1 MDRMSALDA
10 GFYFVEDEKV
20 PMHVGSVAVFEG
32 PAPSYGDFVRLLL
45 AKLPQVP
52 RYRQRVRTLP
62 FSVGRPVWSDDEHF
76 QILYHARHTA
86 VPAPG
91 GADELRNLAGRV
103 FAQRLDRDKPL
114 WEAWLVEGL
123 RDGRWAIIAKVHH
136 CMVDGVAATDLMTL
150 IFDLTE
156 DVAHPSPPDWEP
168 ERAPSRLALLG
179 DGLRAA
185 ITEPGRQLAGL
196 PAFARNMRGVHGL
209 LDFGR
214 GVVGTLQ
221 RLAGPSVTSLNGPIG
236 PHRRWSW
243 TESGLPEVKRIRTAF
258 GGTVNDVVLAA
269 VTHGFRDLLAARGE
283 QLSGGRVVRSLVP
296 VSVRAEGERG
306 VLNNRVT
313 AVLVNLPVAEADP
326 VARLRLVREQMEEIK
341 RTRQTVTAE
350 ALAGLAGFTAPTLL
364 ALVSRTAFRVPQSL
378 VQAVTTNVPGPRF
391 PLYVLG
397 RKLCHAYP
405 FVPIGD
411 GVRISVG
418 IFSYLDGLYFGVNAD
433 FDGVPDV
440 AVLAAGIRRGIDAL
454 LSAAEDAVPAEPPS
468 SD

>member
-1 MDRMSALDA
+1 
-10 GFYFVEDEKV
+10 
-20 PMHVGSVAVFEG
+20 
-32 PAPSYGDFVRLLL
+32 
-45 AKLPQVP
+45 
-52 RYRQRVRTLP
+52 
-62 FSVGRPVWSDDEHF
+62 VWSDDEHF

-91 GADELRNLAGRV
+91 GDDELRNLAGRV

-123 RDGRWAIIAKVHH
+123 QDGRWAIISKVHH

-150 IFDLTE
+150 IFDIAE
-156 DVAHPSPPDWEP
+156 DAAHPSPPAWEP
-168 ERAPSRLALLG
+168 DRAPSWLALLG

-185 ITEPGRQLAGL
+185 VTEPSRQLAGI
-196 PAFARNMRGVHGL
+196 PALARNIRGVHGL

-214 GVVGTLQ
+214 GLTGTLL
-221 RLAGPSVTSLNGPIG
+221 RLTSPSVTSLNGPIG

-243 TESGLPEVKRIRTAF
+243 TEAGLPEVKRIRTAF

-269 VTHGFRDLLAARGE
+269 VTHGFREMLEARGD
-283 QLSGGRVVRSLVP
+283 LSGGRVVRSLVP
-296 VSVRAEGERG
+296 VSIRAEGERG
-306 VLNNRVT
+306 ALNNRVT
-313 AVLVNLPVAEADP
+313 AVLVNLPVAEPDP
-326 VARLRLVREQMEEIK
+326 VARLRMLREQMDEIK
-341 RTRQTVTAE
+341 HTRQTVTAE

-364 ALVSRTAFRVPQSL
+364 ALGSRTAFRIPQPL

-411 GVRISVG
+411 NVRISVG
-418 IFSYLDGLYFGVNAD
+418 IFSYLDGLCFGINAD
-433 FDGVPDV
+433 FDSVPDIE
-440 AVLAAGIRRGIDAL
+440 VLAAGIRRGIDAL
-454 LSAAEDAVPAEPPS
+454 LSAAEDATGEGTPAKTTVRATHPT
-468 SD
+468 